1 MVIQLMS
8 KVTQSCKEPFV
19 SQELGEKFAQAL
31 NFCLDQITTEK
42 GLKFKIKDPERF
54 HFEPKELLVNIITMY
69 SNMSKL
75 EKFKQN
81 VVKDGRSYSD
91 VTFEKAVKI
100 LNSSKKSIAI
110 DHEKKENFEV
120 LAAELKGEK
129 AKLNQEEMMFD
140 DAPEE
145 FLDPLMFTLM
155 EDPVELPGSKT
166 IIDRLTIKRHLLND
180 PHDPFNR
187 APLTFDQV
195 ITRDDIRMQIEDY
208 KAEKLAMKMSMK

>member
-1 MVIQLMS
+1 M
-8 KVTQSCKEPFV
+8 CK
-19 SQELGEKFAQAL
+19 
-31 NFCLDQITTEK
+31 LD
-42 GLKFKIKDPERF
+42 
-54 HFEPKELLVNIITMY
+54 
-69 SNMSKL
+69 
-75 EKFKQN
+75 KFKQN

-91 VTFEKAVKI
+91 ETFEKAVKI

-110 DHEKKENFEV
+110 DQEAKENFEI

-129 AKLNQEEMMFD
+129 ALLNEEDALYD

-166 IIDRLTIKRHLLND
+166 IIDRITIKQHLLND

-187 APLTFDQV
+187 APLKFEEV
-195 ITRDDIRMQIEDY
+195 ISRDDIKQKILDY
-208 KAEKLAMKMSMK
+208 K